1 MTKYYILPIFTS
13 FFSFIENGKC
23 QVESVTEI
31 TVHNKSPKQIYDFMF
46 SLTQEKYL
54 LWHPE
59 HKEFKLLKST
69 PDTIGSVFYFNEVI
83 NGFKIDYKWKVVAI
97 EKNKKILMKARKYS
111 VRVLF
116 EITFKE
122 EGNDTKVRHYLKIGN
137 SLTSWIVKKYFF
149 TETVIKNLDR
159 HVKEEFKNLEWL
171 IL

>member
-1 MTKYYILPIFTS
+1 MIKNYISTLLVSLFAGVQY
-13 FFSFIENGKC
+13 GKC
-23 QVESVTEI
+23 QVESITEI

-69 PDTIGSVFYFNEVI
+69 SDTIGSVFYFNEVI
-83 NGFKIDYKWKVVAI
+83 DGFKVDYNWKVIAV

-111 VRVLF
+111 VRILF

-122 EGNDTKVRHYLKIGN
+122 DGNDTKVKHYLKIGN
-137 SLTSWIVKKYFF
+137 TFTSWIVKKYFF
-149 TETVIKNLDR
+149 TDEVIKNLDR
-159 HVKEEFKNLEWL
+159 HVKEEFANLEWL